1 MTLYGGRIL
10 DAMIRIAP
18 SILSADFSK
27 LGDEIKA
34 IEDGGAD
41 LVHIDVMDGNFVPNI
56 TIGPVVVKSI
66 RPLTKM
72 LFDVHLMV
80 HRPQD
85 YVEDFINAGADILT
99 VHVESDHNPH
109 ETIKHIHDMGKE
121 AGVVLNP
128 GTPLSVAEGFIR
140 EIEMVLIM
148 TVNPGFGGQ
157 SFMPEVIPK
166 IAKAKEFIE
175 KEGLSV
181 DLEVDG
187 GITSENANQ
196 VSCAGGNILVA
207 GSFVFKGDP
216 KERIASLKAAC
227 QE

>member
-10 DAMIRIAP
+10 DAMIRVAP

-27 LGDEIKA
+27 LGEEIKA

-56 TIGPVVVKSI
+56 TIGPVVVESI

-72 LFDVHLMV
+72 PFDVHLMV
-80 HRPQD
+80 RKPQD

-109 ETIKHIHDMGKE
+109 ETIKHIHDLGKQ

-128 GTPLSVAEGFIR
+128 GTPLSVAEGFIN

-157 SFMPEVIPK
+157 GFMPEVVPK

-187 GITSENANQ
+187 GITSENANE
-196 VSCAGGNILVA
+196 VACAGGNILVA
-207 GSFVFKGDP
+207 GSFVFRGDP
-216 KERIASLKAAC
+216 KERIASLKDAC
-227 QE
+227 SE

>member
-1 MTLYGGRIL
+1 
-10 DAMIRIAP
+10 MIRVAP

-27 LGDEIKA
+27 LGDEIRA

-66 RPLTKM
+66 RSLTKM
-72 LFDVHLMV
+72 PFDVHLMV
-80 HRPQD
+80 RRPQD

-99 VHVESDHNPH
+99 VHVESEHNPH
-109 ETIKHIHDMGKE
+109 ETIKHIHDLGKE

-128 GTPLSVAEGFIR
+128 GTPLDVAEGFIS

-157 SFMPEVIPK
+157 SFMPEVVPK
-166 IAKAKEFIE
+166 IAQARDFIE
-175 KEGLSV
+175 AEGLEV

-187 GITSENANQ
+187 GITSDNAKQ
-196 VSCAGGNILVA
+196 VSDAGGEILVA
-207 GSFVFKGDP
+207 GSFVFRGEP

-227 QE
+227 SE

>member
-1 MTLYGGRIL
+1 
-10 DAMIRIAP
+10 MIKVAP

-41 LVHIDVMDGNFVPNI
+41 LVHVDVMDGNFVPNI

-72 LFDVHLMV
+72 PFDVHLMV
-80 HRPQD
+80 QRPQD
-85 YVEDFINAGADILT
+85 CIEDFIKAGADILT
-99 VHVESDHNPH
+99 VHVEADHSPH
-109 ETIKHIHDMGKE
+109 ETIKRIHDLGKE

-128 GTPLSVAEGFIR
+128 GTPFSIAKDFLR
-140 EIEMVLIM
+140 EIEMLLIM

-157 SFMPEVIPK
+157 KFMPEVVPK
-166 IAKAKEFIE
+166 IGEAKEYLE
-175 KEGLSV
+175 KEGIAI
-181 DLEVDG
+181 DIQVDG
-187 GITSENANQ
+187 GITSENANE
-196 VSCAGGNILVA
+196 VACAGGNILVA

-216 KERIASLKAAC
+216 KERIASLKEAC
-227 QE
+227 SQ

>member
-1 MTLYGGRIL
+1 
-10 DAMIRIAP
+10 MIKVAP

-27 LGDEIKA
+27 LGDEIRA
-34 IEDGGAD
+34 IEEGGAD

-72 LFDVHLMV
+72 PFDVHLMV
-80 HRPQD
+80 RKPQD
-85 YVEDFINAGADILT
+85 YVDDFINAGADILT
-99 VHVESDHNPH
+99 VHVESEHNPH
-109 ETIKHIHDMGKE
+109 ETIKHIHDLGKE

-128 GTPLSVAEGFIR
+128 GTPLSVAEGFIS
-140 EIEMVLIM
+140 EIEMILIM

-157 SFMPEVIPK
+157 SFMSEVVPK
-166 IAKAKEFIE
+166 IASAKDFIE

-187 GITSENANQ
+187 GITSDNASQ
-196 VSCAGGNILVA
+196 VVTAGGNILVA
-207 GSFVFKGDP
+207 GSFVFRGEP
-216 KERIASLKAAC
+216 KERIASLKNAC
-227 QE
+227 SV

>member
-10 DAMIRIAP
+10 DSMIRVAP

-72 LFDVHLMV
+72 PFDVHLMV
-80 HRPQD
+80 RKPQD
-85 YVEDFINAGADILT
+85 CVEDFIDAGADILT
-99 VHVESDHNPH
+99 VHVESDHHPH
-109 ETIKHIHDMGKE
+109 ETIKRIHDLGKQ

-128 GTPLSVAEGFIR
+128 GTPLSVAEGFIS

-157 SFMPEVIPK
+157 SFMPEVVPK

-187 GITSENANQ
+187 GITSENAYE
-196 VSCAGGNILVA
+196 VACAGGNILVA
-207 GSFVFKGDP
+207 GSYVFKGDP
-216 KERIASLKAAC
+216 KERIASLKDAC
-227 QE
+227 SQ

>member
-1 MTLYGGRIL
+1 
-10 DAMIRIAP
+10 MIRVAP

-27 LGDEIKA
+27 LGDEIRA

-72 LFDVHLMV
+72 PFDVHLMV
-80 HRPQD
+80 RRPQD

-99 VHVESDHNPH
+99 VHVESEHNPH
-109 ETIKHIHDMGKE
+109 ETIKHIHDLGKE

-128 GTPLSVAEGFIR
+128 GTPLDVAEGFIS

-157 SFMPEVIPK
+157 SFMPEVVPK
-166 IAKAKEFIE
+166 IAQARDFIE
-175 KEGLSV
+175 AEGLEV

-187 GITSENANQ
+187 GITSDNAKQ
-196 VSCAGGNILVA
+196 VSDAGGEILVA
-207 GSFVFKGDP
+207 GSFVFRGEP
-216 KERIASLKAAC
+216 KERIASLK
-227 QE
+227 

>member
-1 MTLYGGRIL
+1 MTLYGNHIW
-10 DAMIRIAP
+10 DPMIRVAP

-27 LGDEIKA
+27 LGEEIRA

-56 TIGPVVVKSI
+56 TIGPVVVESI

-72 LFDVHLMV
+72 PFDVHLMV
-80 HRPQD
+80 RKPQD

-109 ETIKHIHDMGKE
+109 ETIKHIHDLGKQ

-128 GTPLSVAEGFIR
+128 GTPLSVAEGFIN

-148 TVNPGFGGQ
+148 TVNPGFGGPGGGRGDNIGERQ
-157 SFMPEVIPK
+157 PGRLRRGEYLGCRFLCFQRKSQGEDSESEGRLLGIESIP
-166 IAKAKEFIE
+166 
-175 KEGLSV
+175 L
-181 DLEVDG
+181 L
-187 GITSENANQ
+187 
-196 VSCAGGNILVA
+196 C
-207 GSFVFKGDP
+207 
-216 KERIASLKAAC
+216 
-227 QE
+227 

>member
-1 MTLYGGRIL
+1 
-10 DAMIRIAP
+10 MIRVAP

-34 IEDGGAD
+34 IEEGGAD

-66 RPLTKM
+66 RHLTKM
-72 LFDVHLMV
+72 PFDVHLMV
-80 HRPQD
+80 RKPQE
-85 YVEDFINAGADILT
+85 YVEDFIDAGADIIT
-99 VHVESDHNPH
+99 VHVESEHNPH
-109 ETIKHIHDMGKE
+109 ETIKHIHDLGKE

-128 GTPLSVAEGFIR
+128 GTPLEVAEGFVS

-157 SFMPEVIPK
+157 KFMPEVVPK
-166 IAKAKEFIE
+166 ITQAKEFIE
-175 KEGLSV
+175 KEGLEV

-187 GITSENANQ
+187 GITSENAKL
-196 VSCAGGNILVA
+196 VADAGGEILVA
-207 GSFVFKGDP
+207 GSFVFKGVP
-216 KERIASLKAAC
+216 KERICSLKDAC
-227 QE
+227 SE